1 MLKDVKKATPW
12 IFQRLLDRLENET
25 DLETYEYDELETYP
39 ELEPLL
45 IQIAT
50 LPPQEQIAACWHFL
64 KIGNDQFS
72 EFPLGTVQFE
82 QAIGSYVQAV
92 QNARSSTQPLDHYLD
107 HLLEACE
114 WDMCAFGSVLPK
126 LKAGIDTLTTSEA
139 GYRYLIGRLADSNI
153 PDALDWMA
161 EYYLKLG
168 EEEEFLNIRESHLE
182 TEAHFLQL
190 ADYWQSKRNT
200 RRYVEVLERFVTELP
215 VRIQIAQY
223 AFAAEVEA
231 PETSPVL
238 LRLAAHYTARADNH
252 NLCRILMTTAQY
264 SQFTLELY
272 QHIETL
278 ATQLGI
284 WPDQRRILHEL
295 ARGNAQLLAEIL
307 LYEHRW
313 DEVIAFANQDIAE
326 RAQILIAEK
335 IKDQFPLKA
344 IGIYQKLVTD
354 YLELGEDQH
363 LERAWQHLA
372 AIRSIF
378 LSQTKDEPGWN
389 AYVTHLKETYAY
401 HIELHEVLNQLVTSP
416 LEKEFLC

>member
-39 ELEPLL
+39 ELESLL
-45 IQIAT
+45 IQIAA
-50 LPPQEQIAACWHFL
+50 LPPKEQIEACWHFL
-64 KIGNDQFS
+64 KTGNDQFS

-82 QAIGSYVQAV
+82 QAITGYVLAV
-92 QNARSSTQPLDHYLD
+92 QNTRSNTQPQDQYLD
-107 HLLEACE
+107 QLLEACE

-126 LKAGIDTLTTSEA
+126 LKAGIDTLATTEA
-139 GYRYLIGRLADSNI
+139 EYRYLIEQLVESNL
-153 PDALDWMA
+153 PDAFDWMA

-168 EEEEFLNIRESHLE
+168 EEDEFLNIRESHLE

-190 ADYWQSKRNT
+190 ADYWQSKGNT
-200 RRYVEVLERFVTELP
+200 QRYVEILERFVTELP

-231 PETSPVL
+231 VETSPVL
-238 LRLAAHYTARADNH
+238 LRLAEHYTANADSH
-252 NLCRILMTTAQY
+252 NLCRILMATAQY
-264 SQFTLELY
+264 SLFTLELY
-272 QHIETL
+272 QQIEPL
-278 ATQLGI
+278 ATQLGN

-307 LYEHRW
+307 LYEQRW
-313 DEVIAFANQDIAE
+313 DEVIAFARQDIAE
-326 RAQILIAEK
+326 RAQMLIAEK
-335 IKDQFPLKA
+335 VKDLFPDEA
-344 IGIYQKLVTD
+344 IAIYQKLVID

-363 LERAWQHLA
+363 LERAWQHVS
-372 AIRSIF
+372 AIRTIF